1 MWPPVIPSASTTR
14 RRWSIFA
21 GFPRTIARSNDC
33 ARAKRLPDRMASALG
48 RCLPKRVSPKP
59 QNFGR
64 VCLRLEGIRGKERE
78 QRIDPL
84 VQSSASSPAPVR
96 RELNDIWFLDDVRW
110 ARPSRLGARRQEAG
124 IGVHRPP
131 PWVDLTAA
139 PLGRV
144 SHWETLI
151 GIKIF
156 DLSKITRSADQACHD
171 P

>member
-1 MWPPVIPSASTTR
+1 MHSASTTR
-14 RRWSIFA
+14 RRRLFSRA
-21 GFPRTIARSNDC
+21 GFGPYPDRARHW
-33 ARAKRLPDRMASALG
+33 ARAKRPPDGIASALA
-48 RCLPKRVSPKP
+48 RRLPKRVSPKA

-64 VCLRLEGIRGKERE
+64 ARLRLEGVRGKKRE

-84 VQSSASSPAPVR
+84 VQSSASSPASVR
-96 RELNDIWFLDDVRW
+96 RELNDICFLDDVRW
-110 ARPSRLGARRQEAG
+110 ARPSRLGGRRHEAR

-156 DLSKITRSADQACHD
+156 DVSKITRSADQACHD

>member
-1 MWPPVIPSASTTR
+1 
-14 RRWSIFA
+14 
-21 GFPRTIARSNDC
+21 
-33 ARAKRLPDRMASALG
+33 
-48 RCLPKRVSPKP
+48 LPKRVSPKA

-64 VCLRLEGIRGKERE
+64 ARLRLEGIRGKKRE

-84 VQSSASSPAPVR
+84 VQSSASSAAPVR
-96 RELNDIWFLDDVRW
+96 RELNDICFLDDVRW
-110 ARPSRLGARRQEAG
+110 ARPSRLGGRRYEAR

-156 DLSKITRSADQACHD
+156 DVSKITRSAHQACHD